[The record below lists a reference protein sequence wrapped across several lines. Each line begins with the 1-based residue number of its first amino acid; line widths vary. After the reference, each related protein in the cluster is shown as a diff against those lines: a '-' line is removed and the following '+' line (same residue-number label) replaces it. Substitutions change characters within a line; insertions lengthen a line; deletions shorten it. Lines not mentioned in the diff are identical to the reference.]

1 MRTILI
7 LLAALI
13 ALGGPAGA
21 QSNRPA
27 SAATKSKSETS
38 KSETSKSESAQAL
51 LGNPMVF
58 YLARGEGDACGPGCS
73 EWIAA
78 EGDIDTDAPHRL
90 RALLARLGKRKL
102 PIFFQS
108 PGGLGMQALAIGRLL
123 REREMTAGVSR
134 TIPVGC
140 AGASDAACRALKRS
154 GQMLAAELRNIAS
167 CSSSCVYALIGAKVR
182 QVPPGARLGVHSGK
196 LVQLY
201 PDGRVKVPSDE
212 NRSAREKA
220 RLSQSNAQ
228 IRRYLQE
235 MQVAAG
241 LFDVVSKVPH
251 EQVHYLSRDQIAAF
265 GIDARDFQETRWIAV
280 QLAPQ
285 PLSILKFLL
294 EPRGGSRKELR
305 LSIIQLACSSQRRVR
320 FAYIRGLGSDEIG
333 VARSV
338 KLAVEDRSVLLSGA
352 GSISK
357 IDAIDTGGS
366 FDRLAATRPF
376 EFFETAAQ
384 RDNINIV
391 ESDPGTPG
399 APLRTTKLSTEGLPQ
414 ALAVLRRQCDG
425 APTN

>member
-1 MRTILI
+1 MRPILI
-7 LLAALI
+7 SLAALI
-13 ALGGPAGA
+13 ALGGPAAA
-21 QSNRPA
+21 QSSRPA
-27 SAATKSKSETS
+27 TPATKSKPVAKPETAR
-38 KSETSKSESAQAL
+38 TL
-51 LGNPMVF
+51 LGDPMVF
-58 YLARGEGDACGPGCS
+58 YLAKGEGDACGQDCS

-78 EGDIDTDAPHRL
+78 EGDIDTDAPQRL

-134 TIPVGC
+134 TIPAGC

-154 GQMLAAELRNIAS
+154 GQVLAAELRNIAS
-167 CSSSCVYALIGAKVR
+167 CSSSCVYALIGAKLR
-182 QVPPGARLGVHSGK
+182 QVPPGARLGVHSGR

-201 PDGRVKVPSDE
+201 PDGRVKAPSDD

-220 RLSQSNAQ
+220 HLSETNAQ

-235 MQVAAG
+235 MQIAAG

-251 EQVHYLSRDQIAAF
+251 EQVHYLSRDEIAAF
-265 GIDARDFQETRWIAV
+265 GIDARDFQETRWIAME
-280 QLAPQ
+280 LAPQ

-294 EPRGGSRKELR
+294 ERRGSRKEWR
-305 LSIIQLACSSQRRVR
+305 MSIVQFACASQRRVR
-320 FAYIRGLGSDEIG
+320 VAYIRGLGSDEIG
-333 VARSV
+333 AARSV

-352 GSISK
+352 GAISK
-357 IDAIDTGGS
+357 IDAIDTGAS

-376 EFFETAAQ
+376 EFFETAAP
-384 RDNINIV
+384 RDKLNIV

-399 APLRTTKLSTEGLPQ
+399 GPSRTTKLSTDGLPQ
-414 ALAVLRRQCDG
+414 ALAALRRQCDG